1 MTTEP
6 LIKVGIITAPSLA
19 IRFNGQFT
27 DSSDGSKVS
36 GDMTFSYTGKCD
48 PHRTFTPTDPGS
60 CSFEISD
67 VTIGVDFHWQ
77 RHETQRFSGALLL
90 KPHNGKLI
98 AINLI
103 AAEDY
108 LKSVISSEMSA
119 QASTELLKAHAVISR
134 SWLIAM
140 LQRDSTS
147 DQPDDRMTSDK
158 EMIMWWDREDHTEF
172 DVCADDHCQRYQGIS
187 RMSQKAVEAVAA
199 TRGEVLTDQGQI
211 CDARFSKCCGGAFEL
226 FENCWA
232 PVHHRYL
239 TAGSDSKTDTHL
251 PDLRVESNARQWI
264 MSQPDAFCN
273 TDDTTVLDQVMNNY
287 DRETS
292 DFYRWSVEYDQ
303 SELSSILHNRTG
315 IDFGQ
320 IIDLVPEARGTS
332 GRIYRLTIIGTKRC
346 MTIGKELA
354 IRRALSTS
362 QLYSSAFVVERH
374 GTDNTGL
381 PLRFALH
388 GAGWGH
394 GVGLCQIGAAMMG
407 EQGYNYHDILLHYY
421 RGASIQR
428 IYK

>member
-362 QLYSSAFVVERH
+362 HLYSSAFVVERH

>member
-77 RHETQRFSGALLL
+77 RHETQRFSGALSL

-158 EMIMWWDREDHTEF
+158 EMIMWWDR
-172 DVCADDHCQRYQGIS
+172 
-187 RMSQKAVEAVAA
+187 
-199 TRGEVLTDQGQI
+199 
-211 CDARFSKCCGGAFEL
+211 
-226 FENCWA
+226 
-232 PVHHRYL
+232 
-239 TAGSDSKTDTHL
+239 
-251 PDLRVESNARQWI
+251 
-264 MSQPDAFCN
+264 
-273 TDDTTVLDQVMNNY
+273 
-287 DRETS
+287 
-292 DFYRWSVEYDQ
+292 
-303 SELSSILHNRTG
+303 
-315 IDFGQ
+315 
-320 IIDLVPEARGTS
+320 
-332 GRIYRLTIIGTKRC
+332 
-346 MTIGKELA
+346 
-354 IRRALSTS
+354 
-362 QLYSSAFVVERH
+362 
-374 GTDNTGL
+374 
-381 PLRFALH
+381 
-388 GAGWGH
+388 
-394 GVGLCQIGAAMMG
+394 
-407 EQGYNYHDILLHYY
+407 
-421 RGASIQR
+421 
-428 IYK
+428 

>member
-77 RHETQRFSGALLL
+77 RHETQRFSGALSL

-211 CDARFSKCCGGAFEL
+211 CDARFSKCCGGAFEQ

-239 TAGSDSKTDTHL
+239 TAGSDRKTDTLL

-303 SELSSILHNRTG
+303 RELSTILHNRTG

-332 GRIYRLTIIGTKRC
+332 GRIYRLTIIGTKRS

-362 QLYSSAFVVERH
+362 HLYSSAFVVERH

-381 PLRFALH
+381 PLRLALH

>member
-77 RHETQRFSGALLL
+77 RHETQRFSGALSL

-211 CDARFSKCCGGAFEL
+211 CDARFSKCCGGAFEQ

-239 TAGSDSKTDTHL
+239 TAGSDRKTDTLL

-303 SELSSILHNRTG
+303 RELSTILHNRTG

-332 GRIYRLTIIGTKRC
+332 GRIYRLTIIGTKRS

-362 QLYSSAFVVERH
+362 HLYSSAFVVERH

-394 GVGLCQIGAAMMG
+394 GGGLCQIGAAMMG

>member
-77 RHETQRFSGALLL
+77 RHETQRFSGALSL

-140 LQRDSTS
+140 LQRDSTR

-211 CDARFSKCCGGAFEL
+211 CDARFSKCCGGAFEQ

-239 TAGSDSKTDTHL
+239 TAGSDRKTDTLL

-303 SELSSILHNRTG
+303 RELSTILHNRTG

-332 GRIYRLTIIGTKRC
+332 GRIYRLTIIGTKRS

-362 QLYSSAFVVERH
+362 HLYSSAFVVERH

>member
-77 RHETQRFSGALLL
+77 RHETQRFSGALSL

-211 CDARFSKCCGGAFEL
+211 CDARFSKCCGGAFEQ

-239 TAGSDSKTDTHL
+239 TAGSDRKKDTLL

-303 SELSSILHNRTG
+303 RELSTILHNRTG

-332 GRIYRLTIIGTKRC
+332 GRIYRLTIIGTKRS

-362 QLYSSAFVVERH
+362 HLYSSAFVVERH